1 VPWSRLTK
9 VFKVLR
15 PGSWA
20 LGSACAVCRAEA
32 LHRLCDD
39 CLRRFAAP
47 TSRCEVCARHTPS
60 GQRRCG
66 RCTTHPPPLDG
77 TCAAVDYT
85 HPWDGLITRLKFN
98 DGLDLLA
105 DLSQL
110 MHLALARDHAARCD
124 WALPVPLSPRRLA
137 ERGYNQSWELARRL
151 APTWAERADAR
162 LLLRVRDTPHQLG
175 LKRSERETNVRG
187 AFAVDPL
194 RAGELSG
201 GSVLLVD
208 DVMTSGATAFEI
220 ARTLR
225 QAGAARIH
233 LAVLARTPL
242 GD

>member
-1 VPWSRLTK
+1 
-9 VFKVLR
+9 
-15 PGSWA
+15 
-20 LGSACAVCRAEA
+20 
-32 LHRLCDD
+32 
-39 CLRRFAAP
+39 
-47 TSRCEVCARHTPS
+47 
-60 GQRRCG
+60 
-66 RCTTHPPPLDG
+66 
-77 TCAAVDYT
+77 
-85 HPWDGLITRLKFN
+85 
-98 DGLDLLA
+98 
-105 DLSQL
+105 
-110 MHLALARDHAARCD
+110 
-124 WALPVPLSPRRLA
+124 
-137 ERGYNQSWELARRL
+137 
-151 APTWAERADAR
+151 

>member
-1 VPWSRLTK
+1 VLWSRFTK
-9 VFKVLR
+9 VFQGLH
-15 PGSWA
+15 PGNWA
-20 LGSACAVCRAEA
+20 LGSACAVCHAEA
-32 LHRLCDD
+32 MHRLCDD

-60 GQRRCG
+60 GQPRCG

-77 TCAAVDYT
+77 TCAAVDYA

-98 DGLDLLA
+98 DGLDLLG

-110 MHLALARDHAARCD
+110 MHTALDRDHAARCD
-124 WALPVPLSPRRLA
+124 WALPVPLSAQRLA

-151 APTWAERADAR
+151 APTWAERADAQ

-175 LKRSERETNVRG
+175 LKRSEREANVRG
-187 AFAVDPL
+187 AFAVNPL
-194 RAGELSG
+194 RASALKQC
-201 GSVLLVD
+201 SVLLVD

-225 QAGAARIH
+225 QAGATRIQ